1 MDPYLID
8 LERWRNAQSGKESQ
22 KVFLAEQLG
31 LPSVT
36 NYTNWLRRGSL
47 PKAYIDRA
55 KKFLSEQEAGLS
67 SSSDTDFG
75 FISKFRHAAPYIQA
89 HRDRVI
95 VIAMPGEVFS
105 SPGFEN
111 LIHDLALLACLGI
124 KLVIVHG
131 ARVQI
136 EAKIENA
143 GLTSQIVDQT
153 RVTTDEELPYV
164 VEAINELT
172 TRLVS
177 AFSTGMPNTPRFGVQ
192 LSVLSGNFVIARP
205 MGVRNGVD
213 YEHTGIVRQIQGSRI
228 SSCLDAGNIVV
239 VPTLGY
245 SLTGELFNLS
255 IQDLVSEIAAG
266 IGADKL
272 ICLTASNVIGQLDL
286 GLGAVIDAGAL
297 NQKVLNLDE
306 PGAMLKSI
314 TPKVLAAGCRC
325 HLIDFGS
332 DGAIL
337 QELFTPEGQ
346 GIMVVDEDYQKLR
359 PATIED
365 IGGIIDLIRPLEDRG
380 ILVKRSRDLLERY
393 IDSYYVIECDQM
405 IVACGA
411 IIPYSGKTAEL
422 ACIATHPSFTKQGL
436 GRRLVDA
443 LIRMAKKQG
452 FKKVFI
458 LTTEGEHWFIERG
471 FREASLDAL
480 PEEKRQAYNY
490 QRGSKVLIRNI

>member
-1 MDPYLID
+1 MDPYLVD
-8 LERWRNAQSGKESQ
+8 LERWRKAQTGKKAQ
-22 KVFLAEQLG
+22 KVFLAEQFG

-47 PKAYIDRA
+47 PKAYVDQVR
-55 KKFLSEQEAGLS
+55 KFLQEQEAGLM
-67 SSSDTDFG
+67 SSSDTDSG
-75 FISKFRHAAPYIQA
+75 FIGKFRHAAPFIQA
-89 HRDRVI
+89 HRERLFV
-95 VIAMPGEVFS
+95 VAMPGEVFS

-131 ARVQI
+131 ARFQI
-136 EAKIENA
+136 ETKIKNA
-143 GLTSQIVDQT
+143 GLTSHIVDQT
-153 RVTTDEELPYV
+153 RVTTDDELPHV

-205 MGVRNGVD
+205 MGVKNGVD
-213 YEHTGIVRQIQGSRI
+213 FEHTGVVRQIQNERI
-228 SSCLDAGNIVV
+228 LNCLNARNIVV

-255 IQDLVSEIAAG
+255 IQDLASEISAS

-272 ICLTASNVIGQLDL
+272 ICLTGHNVINQLDL
-286 GLGAVIDAGAL
+286 SQGAVIDASSL
-297 NQKVLNLDE
+297 NQRVLNMDE

-314 TPKVLAAGCRC
+314 TPRVLAAGCRC

-346 GIMVVDEDYQKLR
+346 GVMVVDQNYQKLR
-359 PATIED
+359 PASIED

-380 ILVKRSRDLLERY
+380 VLVKRSRDLLERF
-393 IDSYYVIECDQM
+393 IDSYFVIECDQM

-411 IIPYSGKTAEL
+411 IIPYSEKIAEL
-422 ACIATHPSFTKQGL
+422 ACIATHPSFMKQGL

-443 LIRMAKKQG
+443 LISMAKKQG
-452 FKKVFI
+452 FRKVFI

-471 FREASLDAL
+471 FQEARLQDL
-480 PEEKRQAYNY
+480 PAEKQQAYNY

>member
-8 LERWRNAQSGKESQ
+8 LERWRNAQTGKQSQ

-47 PKAYIDRA
+47 PKAYIDRV
-55 KKFLSEQEAGLS
+55 KQFLVEQDAGRSSLS
-67 SSSDTDFG
+67 LTDSG
-75 FISKFRHAAPYIQA
+75 FIGKFRHAAPYIQA
-89 HRDRVI
+89 HRDRV
-95 VIAMPGEVFS
+95 VVVAMPGEVFT

-131 ARVQI
+131 ARIQI
-136 EAKIENA
+136 ESKIEGA
-143 GLTSQIVDQT
+143 GLTSHIVDQT
-153 RVTTDEELPYV
+153 RVTTDAELPYV
-164 VEAINELT
+164 IEAINEQT
-172 TRLVS
+172 TRLIS
-177 AFSTGMPNTPRFGVQ
+177 AFSTGLPNTPRFGVQ

-205 MGVRNGVD
+205 MGVKNGVD
-213 YEHTGIVRQIQGSRI
+213 YEHTGVVRQIQNDRI
-228 SSCLDAGNIVV
+228 SSCLSSGNIVV
-239 VPTLGY
+239 VPPLGY

-255 IQDLVSEIAAG
+255 IQDLVSEVAAN

-272 ICLTASNVIGQLDL
+272 ICLTDSKIIDQLDL
-286 GLGAVIDAGAL
+286 GMGAVIDASSL
-297 NQKVLNLDE
+297 DQKVLHMNE

-314 TPKVLAAGCRC
+314 TPKVLTAGCRC
-325 HLIDFGS
+325 HLIDYHS
-332 DGAIL
+332 NGAIL

-346 GIMVVDEDYQKLR
+346 GIMVVDQDYQRLR
-359 PATIED
+359 PASIED

-393 IDSYYVIECDQM
+393 IDSYFVIECDQM
-405 IVACGA
+405 IIACGA

-436 GRRLVDA
+436 GRKLVDA
-443 LIRMAKKQG
+443 LVKMARKDG
-452 FKKVFI
+452 FRKVFI

-471 FREASLDAL
+471 FNEASLQDL

>member
-1 MDPYLID
+1 MDSYLLD
-8 LERWRNAQSGKESQ
+8 LERWRAAQTGRQSQ

-47 PKAYIDRA
+47 PKAYISKA
-55 KKFLSEQEAGLS
+55 EAFLAEQGVNLS
-67 SSSDTDFG
+67 SSASTDFG
-75 FISKFRHAAPYIQA
+75 FIGKFRHAAPYIQA
-89 HRDRVI
+89 HRDRVF
-95 VIAMPGEVFS
+95 VVAMPGEVFS
-105 SPGFEN
+105 SPVFEN

-131 ARVQI
+131 ARMQI
-136 EAKIENA
+136 ESKIEDA
-143 GLTSQIVDQT
+143 GLVSRIVDQT
-153 RVTTDEELPYV
+153 RVTTDEELPHV
-164 VEAINELT
+164 VEAINDLT

-192 LSVLSGNFVIARP
+192 LSVISGNFVIARP
-205 MGVRNGVD
+205 MGVKNGVD
-213 YEHTGIVRQIQGSRI
+213 FEHTGVVRQIQNDRI
-228 SSCLDAGNIVV
+228 STCLSSGNIVV

-255 IQDLVSEIAAG
+255 IQNLASEIASS
-266 IGADKL
+266 IRADKL
-272 ICLTASNVIGQLDL
+272 ICLTDANVIDQLDL
-286 GLGAVIDAGAL
+286 SLGAVIDARSL
-297 NQKVLNLDE
+297 SQKVLSMDE
-306 PGAMLKSI
+306 PGSMLKSI
-314 TPKVLAAGCRC
+314 TPEVLAAGCRC

-346 GIMVVDEDYQKLR
+346 GVMVVDQDYQKLR
-359 PATIED
+359 PANIED

-380 ILVKRSRDLLERY
+380 VLVKRSRDLLERF

-411 IIPYSGKTAEL
+411 VIPYSGKTAEL
-422 ACIATHPSFTKQGL
+422 ACIATHPSFTRQGL

-443 LIRMAKKQG
+443 LVLMARKQG
-452 FKKVFI
+452 FKMVFI

-471 FREASLDAL
+471 FREASLEEL

>member
-1 MDPYLID
+1 MDPYLVD
-8 LERWRNAQSGKESQ
+8 LERWRKAQTGRKSQ
-22 KVFLAEQLG
+22 KVFLAEQFG

-47 PKAYIDRA
+47 PKAYIEQVR
-55 KKFLSEQEAGLS
+55 KFLAEQEASLT

-75 FISKFRHAAPYIQA
+75 FISKFRHAAPYIQS
-89 HRDRVI
+89 HRERVF
-95 VIAMPGEVFS
+95 VIAMPGEVFT

-131 ARVQI
+131 ARIQI
-136 EAKIENA
+136 ESRIERA
-143 GLTSQIVDQT
+143 GLASHIVDQT
-153 RVTTDEELPYV
+153 RVTTDDELPYV

-192 LSVLSGNFVIARP
+192 LSVLTGNFVIARP
-205 MGVRNGVD
+205 MGVINGVD
-213 YEHTGIVRQIQGSRI
+213 FEHTGVVRQIQKDRLT
-228 SSCLDAGNIVV
+228 SCLDAGNIVV

-255 IQDLVSEIAAG
+255 IHDLVSEVSSG

-272 ICLTASNVIGQLDL
+272 ICLTESNVINQLDL
-286 GLGAVIDAGAL
+286 SLGAVIDAKSL
-297 NQKVLNLDE
+297 NQKVLHMDE

-325 HLIDFGS
+325 HLIDFGA

-337 QELFTPEGQ
+337 QELFTPEGL
-346 GIMVVDEDYQKLR
+346 GIMVVDQDYQKLR
-359 PATIED
+359 PANIED

-393 IDSYYVIECDQM
+393 IDSYFVIECDQM
-405 IVACGA
+405 IIACGA

-422 ACIATHPSFTKQGL
+422 ACIATHPSFTRQGL
-436 GRRLVDA
+436 GRRLVNA
-443 LIRMAKKQG
+443 LIGMAKKQG
-452 FKKVFI
+452 YRKVFI

-471 FREASLDAL
+471 FQEAKLQDL
-480 PEEKRQAYNY
+480 PAEKQQAYNY